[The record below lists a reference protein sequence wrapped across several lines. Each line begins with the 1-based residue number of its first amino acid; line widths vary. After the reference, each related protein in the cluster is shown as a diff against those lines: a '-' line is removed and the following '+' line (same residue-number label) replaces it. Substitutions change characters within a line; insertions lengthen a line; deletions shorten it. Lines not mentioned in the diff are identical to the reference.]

1 MKKRVI
7 IILFVLTLIIEI
19 GVCSILFTKI
29 DSVKQDTIKINEC
42 VKSVEENYYDN
53 SKYYKKL
60 DYTII
65 DNNGNLVYKTNKS
78 KTNSLNDA
86 IKNNDII
93 LDVKVNNELRGKILI
108 SNNTGELIDKY
119 RNYLRISIII
129 MSLIQ
134 VLLIVFYLIYLDR
147 NIIRPFRKLNGFA
160 ERVAAGNLDLPLY
173 MDKNHAFGEF
183 TEAFDLMR
191 SELKKARISEKKAIE
206 EKKEIVAKLSHDIKT
221 PIASIKST
229 SEIGY
234 EKTKEESSKNYFN
247 LINTKTD
254 QIKLLVDNL
263 FTSSVNEITEINVNP
278 SNYISSVLNELIKN
292 SDYLEKL
299 NKYSIPECNIYIDK
313 VRMQQTLD
321 NIINNSYKYATTK
334 IDIDI
339 KKTKEYLVLEFRD
352 YGPGVDELDL
362 PLLKEKFIRGR
373 NVKDQDGAGLGLHL
387 ANYFMDKMNGK
398 LELSNSNPGF
408 VATIYIRII

>member
-7 IILFVLTLIIEI
+7 IILFVLTFIIEI
-19 GVCSILFTKI
+19 TICSVLFTKI

-42 VKSVEENYYDN
+42 VKSVEENYYDS

-78 KTNSLNDA
+78 KTKSLNDA

-93 LDVKVNNELRGKILI
+93 LDVKVNNLVVGKILI

-119 RNYLRISIII
+119 REYLRFSIII
-129 MSLIQ
+129 MSLVQI
-134 VLLIVFYLIYLDR
+134 LLIILYLIYLDR
-147 NIIRPFRKLNGFA
+147 NIIRPFKKLNSFA
-160 ERVAAGNLDLPLY
+160 ERVASGNLDLPLY
-173 MDKNHAFGEF
+173 MDKHHAFGEF
-183 TEAFDLMR
+183 SEAFDLMR

-206 EKKEIVAKLSHDIKT
+206 EKKEIIAKLSHDIKT
-221 PIASIKST
+221 PVASIKST
-229 SEIGY
+229 SEVGY
-234 EKTKEESSKNYFN
+234 EKTKEESSKKYFN

-263 FTSSVNEITEINVNP
+263 FTSSINEITEIDVNP
-278 SNYISSVLNELIKN
+278 SNYSSSILNELIKN

-321 NIINNSYKYATTK
+321 NIINNSYKYASTK
-334 IDIDI
+334 IDIEV
-339 KKTKEYLVLEFRD
+339 KKTKEYLILEFRD

-398 LELSNSNPGF
+398 LELLNSEPGF
-408 VATIYIRII
+408 KVIIYIRII

>member
-7 IILFVLTLIIEI
+7 IILFVLTFIIEI
-19 GVCSILFTKI
+19 TICSVLFTKI

-42 VKSVEENYYDN
+42 VKSVEENYYDS

-78 KTNSLNDA
+78 KTKSLNDA

-93 LDVKVNNELRGKILI
+93 LDVKVNNLVVGKILI

-119 RNYLRISIII
+119 REYLRFSIII
-129 MSLIQ
+129 MSLVQI
-134 VLLIVFYLIYLDR
+134 LLIILYLIYLDR
-147 NIIRPFRKLNGFA
+147 NIIRPFKKLNSFA
-160 ERVAAGNLDLPLY
+160 ERVASGNLDLPLY
-173 MDKNHAFGEF
+173 MDKHHAFGEF
-183 TEAFDLMR
+183 SEAFDLMR

-206 EKKEIVAKLSHDIKT
+206 EKKEIIAKLSHDIKT
-221 PIASIKST
+221 PVASIKST
-229 SEIGY
+229 SEVGY
-234 EKTKEESSKNYFN
+234 EKTKEESSKKYFN

-263 FTSSVNEITEINVNP
+263 FTSSVNEITEIDVNP
-278 SNYISSVLNELIKN
+278 SNYSSSILNELIKN

-321 NIINNSYKYATTK
+321 NIINNSYKYAATK
-334 IDIDI
+334 IDIEV
-339 KKTKEYLVLEFRD
+339 KKTKEYLILEFRD

-398 LELSNSNPGF
+398 LELLNSEPGF
-408 VATIYIRII
+408 KVIIYIRII

>member
-42 VKSVEENYYDN
+42 VKSVEENYYDS

-93 LDVKVNNELRGKILI
+93 LDVKVNNQVVGKILI

-147 NIIRPFRKLNGFA
+147 NIIRPFKKLNGFA

-221 PIASIKST
+221 PVASIKST

-278 SNYISSVLNELIKN
+278 SNYSSSVLNELIKN

>member
-7 IILFVLTLIIEI
+7 IILFVLTFIIEI
-19 GVCSILFTKI
+19 TICSVLFTKI

-42 VKSVEENYYDN
+42 VKSVEENYYDS

-78 KTNSLNDA
+78 KTKSLNDA

-93 LDVKVNNELRGKILI
+93 LDVKVNNLVVGKILI

-119 RNYLRISIII
+119 REYLRFSIII
-129 MSLIQ
+129 MSLVQI
-134 VLLIVFYLIYLDR
+134 LLIILYLIYLDR
-147 NIIRPFRKLNGFA
+147 NIIRPFKKLNSFA
-160 ERVAAGNLDLPLY
+160 ERVASGNLDLPLY
-173 MDKNHAFGEF
+173 MDKHHAFGEF
-183 TEAFDLMR
+183 SEAFDLMR

-206 EKKEIVAKLSHDIKT
+206 EKKEIIAKLSHDIKT
-221 PIASIKST
+221 PVASIKST
-229 SEIGY
+229 SEVGY
-234 EKTKEESSKNYFN
+234 EKTKEESSKKYFN

-263 FTSSVNEITEINVNP
+263 FTSSINEITEIDVNP
-278 SNYISSVLNELIKN
+278 SNYSSSILNELIKN

-321 NIINNSYKYATTK
+321 NIINNSYKYASTK
-334 IDIDI
+334 IDIEI
-339 KKTKEYLVLEFRD
+339 KKTKEYLILEFRD

-398 LELSNSNPGF
+398 LELLNSEPGF
-408 VATIYIRII
+408 KVIIYIRII